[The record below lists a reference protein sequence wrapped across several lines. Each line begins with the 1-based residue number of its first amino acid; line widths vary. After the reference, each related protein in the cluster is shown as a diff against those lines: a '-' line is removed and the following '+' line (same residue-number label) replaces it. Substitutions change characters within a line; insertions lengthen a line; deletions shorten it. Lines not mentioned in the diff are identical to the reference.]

1 MVNLRTR
8 LPPGVDV
15 KLGLVGAIWELMAH
29 SEGLI
34 GFSPNGLHGEERG
47 VPWGVTI
54 MEEVLGVGGREG
66 VSG

>member
-1 MVNLRTR
+1 MVSLRTR

-15 KLGLVGAIWELMAH
+15 KLGLVGTIWELMAH

-34 GFSPNGLHGEERG
+34 SFSPNRLQGEERG

-54 MEEVLGVGGREG
+54 TEEVLGVGGREG